1 MMSIKYVAGGIV
13 FLATATL
20 SVSGSA
26 DTVGTARATVTIAQ
40 GTFTY
45 SGGSCIYDEGN
56 LVVNIGEPSASAG
69 GSRPD
74 YFSAIISKVPGHF
87 ENAVVSFVKDGKR
100 YALGNAVSGEATAK
114 GASFSGHLM
123 GGGGTAT
130 GSFSC

>member
-1 MMSIKYVAGGIV
+1 MMSINYVAGGIF

-26 DTVGTARATVTIAQ
+26 DTAATAKATVTIAE

-45 SGGSCIYDEGN
+45 SGGRCIYDQGN
-56 LVVNIGEPSASAG
+56 LVVNIGEDTGSVG

-87 ENAVVSFVKDGKR
+87 ENALVSFVKDGRR
-100 YALGNAVSGEATAK
+100 YALGTTVSGEATAK
-114 GASFSGHLM
+114 GGSFSGPLR
-123 GGGGTAT
+123 GGGTAT
-130 GSFSC
+130 GSFTC